1 MTDEFLPAHFQAVLQ
16 AVGEGV
22 YILDE
27 VRKVVF
33 WNREAQRITG
43 YTASEVVGR
52 KCSDN
57 ILVHVDQHGREL
69 CSGCCPVAATLKDSE
84 NRQATVYLHHRLGH
98 RVAVDVRTMLL
109 DLGGG
114 RRLAVELFHETGS
127 RRAMQDEIAELRML
141 SLADPLT
148 GLPNRRQLEAV
159 LDARL
164 AAMRRNGIAFGVMF
178 LDIDHFKRCN
188 DTHGH
193 QAGDAVLATV
203 ARTLFASV
211 RPFDTVGRWGGE
223 EFLGVFPR
231 ISRET
236 LHEIADR
243 LHNLVAATRAEF
255 EGTVISVT
263 VSIGATLANEGDDIE
278 TLIAR
283 ADALMYRSKEQGRN
297 RVTLG

>member
-1 MTDEFLPAHFQAVLQ
+1 
-16 AVGEGV
+16 
-22 YILDE
+22 
-27 VRKVVF
+27 
-33 WNREAQRITG
+33 
-43 YTASEVVGR
+43 
-52 KCSDN
+52 
-57 ILVHVDQHGREL
+57 
-69 CSGCCPVAATLKDSE
+69 
-84 NRQATVYLHHRLGH
+84 
-98 RVAVDVRTMLL
+98 
-109 DLGGG
+109 
-114 RRLAVELFHETGS
+114 
-127 RRAMQDEIAELRML
+127 
-141 SLADPLT
+141 
-148 GLPNRRQLEAV
+148 
-159 LDARL
+159 
-164 AAMRRNGIAFGVMF
+164 MF

>member
-1 MTDEFLPAHFQAVLQ
+1 M
-16 AVGEGV
+16 
-22 YILDE
+22 
-27 VRKVVF
+27 
-33 WNREAQRITG
+33 
-43 YTASEVVGR
+43 
-52 KCSDN
+52 
-57 ILVHVDQHGREL
+57 
-69 CSGCCPVAATLKDSE
+69 
-84 NRQATVYLHHRLGH
+84 
-98 RVAVDVRTMLL
+98 
-109 DLGGG
+109 
-114 RRLAVELFHETGS
+114 ELFHETGS
-127 RRAMQDEIAELRML
+127 PRAMQDEIAELRML

>member
-1 MTDEFLPAHFQAVLQ
+1 MTDEFLPAPFQKVLH

-27 VRKVVF
+27 SRQVLF
-33 WNREAQRITG
+33 WNQEAQRITG

-57 ILVHVDQHGREL
+57 ILVHVDQHGNEMCL
-69 CSGCCPVAATLKDSE
+69 NCCPVAATLEDSK
-84 NRQATVYLHHRLGH
+84 NRQATVYLHHKLGH
-98 RVAVDVRTMLL
+98 RVAVDVRTLL
-109 DLGGG
+109 MDLGEG
-114 RRLAVELFHETGS
+114 RRLAAELFHETGS
-127 RRAMQDEIAELRML
+127 PRAMQEEIAELRML

-164 AAMRRNGIAFGVMF
+164 AAMRRNGIVFGVMYI
-178 LDIDHFKRCN
+178 DIDHFKHCN

-193 QAGDAVLATV
+193 QAGDTVLATV
-203 ARTLFASV
+203 ARTLLSSV

-223 EFLGVFPR
+223 EFLGIFPR
-231 ISRET
+231 ISRST

-243 LHNLVAATRAEF
+243 LRNLSAATRAEF
-255 EGTVISVT
+255 EGSVINVT
-263 VSIGATLANEGDDIE
+263 VSIGATLAIEGEDME

-283 ADALMYRSKEQGRN
+283 ADALMYTSKEQGRN